1 MKRNIT
7 TVVVEPVAYLR
18 AERSR
23 AMTLRCGFDK
33 LNHRRK
39 LILQL
44 LVLFSTF
51 ALFAQEV
58 PQGALQTAEYPDFV
72 TFMNEYN
79 KTMFSSHKKLVL
91 MNKPKKLQKLGKE
104 VKNGDISG
112 LVDYKTKVRGFSGI
126 VIMKYENYC
135 DFPEWIINGETN
147 TKANMNANGKMFG
160 TVNVSGKY
168 NAKVIYDNLLIKK
181 GNAGGGFYIVQYENG
196 LQGKVIWN
204 EIEQENVAIDDAD
217 DKVSE
222 IITDSEEN

>member
-1 MKRNIT
+1 MKKIYMC
-7 TVVVEPVAYLR
+7 VFMLFCAHFIFPQD
-18 AERSR
+18 
-23 AMTLRCGFDK
+23 TLQ
-33 LNHRRK
+33 N
-39 LILQL
+39 
-44 LVLFSTF
+44 
-51 ALFAQEV
+51 
-58 PQGALQTAEYPDFV
+58 AEYPDFV

-126 VIMKYENYC
+126 VIMNYENYS
-135 DFPEWIINGETN
+135 DFPDWIVNGQTN

-196 LQGKVIWN
+196 AEGKVMWN
-204 EIEQENVAIDDAD
+204 EIELENVALEDAD
-217 DKVSE
+217 SNVDMNK
-222 IITDSEEN
+222 IQSEEK